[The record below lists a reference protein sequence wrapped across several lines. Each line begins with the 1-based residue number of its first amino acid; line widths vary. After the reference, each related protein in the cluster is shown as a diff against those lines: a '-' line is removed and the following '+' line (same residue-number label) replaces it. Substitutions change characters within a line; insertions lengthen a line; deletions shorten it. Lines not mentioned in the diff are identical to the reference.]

1 MGFLCKDDR
10 PMVLSSSNLGN
21 ISQCSC
27 CESYHVA
34 IGNITL
40 RMERKHLI
48 SLTQM
53 IIDALEVKSAS
64 ENANTDYYI
73 RTQA

>member
-1 MGFLCKDDR
+1 MEFLCKDDR
-10 PMVLSSSNLGN
+10 PMVLSSSNVGN
-21 ISQCSC
+21 ISQCEC

-40 RMERKHLI
+40 HMERKHLI

-53 IIDALEVKSAS
+53 IIDVLEVKSAS
-64 ENANTDYYI
+64 ENGNTDNYM
-73 RTQA
+73 RNQA

>member
-1 MGFLCKDDR
+1 MGYLLKDDR
-10 PMVLSSSNLGN
+10 PYTLSSSNIGS
-21 ISQCSC
+21 ISQCTY

-48 SLTQM
+48 GLTQM
-53 IIDALEVKSAS
+53 IIEALEVKAVS
-64 ENANTDYYI
+64 ENTYPDLYVRN
-73 RTQA
+73 QA

>member
-1 MGFLCKDDR
+1 MAVLCKDDR
-10 PMVLSSSNLGN
+10 PYQLSSSNIGSV
-21 ISQCSC
+21 SQCGC
-27 CESYHVA
+27 CDSYHVA

-53 IIDALEVKSAS
+53 VIEALEVKAVS
-64 ENANTDYYI
+64 ENTYPDLYI
-73 RTQA
+73 RNQA

>member
-1 MGFLCKDDR
+1 MGFLCNDNGSI
-10 PMVLSSSNLGN
+10 MLSSSNIGS
-21 ISQCSC
+21 ISQCGC

-53 IIDALEVKSAS
+53 VIEALEVKAESDRIYTEVHTKIHA
-64 ENANTDYYI
+64 
-73 RTQA
+73 